1 MVFTVRDGLL
11 ISSIMY
17 KIRRDGRAI
26 MMRIMAGR
34 IVQIVS
40 TSCASIVLV
49 WVRLVVSM
57 SEMIYSTRELIRK
70 TIIRVWSWKCSSSSM
85 MGDVASWKPNWK
97 GYAIEI

>member
-17 KIRRDGRAI
+17 RIRKDGRAI
-26 MMRIMAGR
+26 KIKIIAGK

-49 WVRLVVSM
+49 WVSFVVNIKYVKQCKVLVS
-57 SEMIYSTRELIRK
+57 
-70 TIIRVWSWKCSSSSM
+70 
-85 MGDVASWKPNWK
+85 
-97 GYAIEI
+97 

>member
-1 MVFTVRDGLL
+1 MVLTVRDGLL
-11 ISSIMY
+11 ISSIIY
-17 KIRRDGRAI
+17 RIRRDGRAI
-26 MMRIMAGR
+26 MMRMMAGR

-57 SEMIYSTRELIRK
+57 SEMMYSTRELIRK

>member
-57 SEMIYSTRELIRK
+57 SEIIYSTRELMRK

>member
-17 KIRRDGRAI
+17 KIRREGRAI
-26 MMRIMAGR
+26 KIKIIAGK

-49 WVRLVVSM
+49 
-57 SEMIYSTRELIRK
+57 
-70 TIIRVWSWKCSSSSM
+70 
-85 MGDVASWKPNWK
+85 
-97 GYAIEI
+97 